1 MPFASG
7 KISQFDQR
15 KLVVLQTVTMVLG
28 ILSFRLSAWTIFDS
42 SVGFSSDS
50 IELINRLLQ
59 LIVLLFLLILDRR
72 VSYGRSTILCATGI
86 SAVSI
91 SIASIIFL
99 FSDTDATT
107 YAAVALHG
115 AGSAML
121 LVSWGIL
128 TCSVPP
134 KRSVFSLTLAFALC
148 GITTLVL
155 AEAPAALLRILVILV
170 PIASFLLFEIAYSI
184 EVPNE
189 IPDQPLSHDMFSK
202 LPWAIILL
210 LFVCMLSSVL
220 AKMLVPASLAIR
232 SSYPFRLLWP
242 AIMVSIFL
250 SYVAMAHF
258 SKHPSRTILWP
269 MLAIIILSG
278 LLCYATLA
286 TTQPSFAN
294 AFLSATQDC
303 LMLFC
308 WIVAAEIAYT
318 NNLPKAFTFIVSIV
332 IFVRPPAIVS
342 PALLTLIPSLSSNES
357 TQLAA
362 GISAVFVLV
371 LAILTV
377 IATLADATSKARRNI
392 TQTNAED
399 SPQSSLEERVQQLS
413 EDYQLTSRETEVA
426 LCLAKGY
433 TLPQTASALFISLDT
448 VRSHSKKLYMKLGIH
463 KKQELI
469 ELIEQGVS

>member
-1 MPFASG
+1 MPFTSM
-7 KISQFDQR
+7 KMSQFDQR
-15 KLVVLQTVTMVLG
+15 KAFIFQTALTVLG

-42 SVGFSSDS
+42 SIGFSSDS
-50 IELINRLLQ
+50 IELVNRLLQ
-59 LIVLLFLLILDRR
+59 LIVLLLLLVLDRR
-72 VSYGRSTILCATGI
+72 VSYGRNIILCATGI
-86 SAVSI
+86 SAIAI

-99 FSDTDATT
+99 FSDNNAAT

-121 LVSWGIL
+121 LVGWGIL
-128 TCSVPP
+128 TCSMPP
-134 KRSVFSLTLAFALC
+134 KRSAFSLTLAFALC
-148 GITTLVL
+148 GVVTLVL
-155 AEAPAALLRILVILV
+155 ADAPASLLRILVILV
-170 PIASFLLFEIAYSI
+170 PVISFLLFEIAYSI
-184 EVPNE
+184 DLSNEV
-189 IPDQPLSHDMFSK
+189 PDQPLSRQLFSK
-202 LPWAIILL
+202 MPWAVILL

-250 SYVAMAHF
+250 IHIALSRF
-258 SKHPSRTILWP
+258 SKCSSRTILWP

-278 LLCYATLA
+278 LLCYTTLA
-286 TTQPSFAN
+286 TTQPAFAN

-308 WIVAAEIAYT
+308 WIVVAEITYK
-318 NNLPKAFTFIVSIV
+318 NNFPKAFMFITSIV
-332 IFVRPPAIVS
+332 IFVRPPAIIS

-362 GISAVFVLV
+362 GISAIFVFI
-371 LAILTV
+371 LAVLTV
-377 IATLADATSKARRNI
+377 IATLVDATSKARRNS
-392 TQTNAED
+392 TQTMSED
-399 SPQSSLEERVQQLS
+399 YQKLSIEERIRQLS
-413 EDYQLTSRETEVA
+413 EDYKLTQREAEVA

-433 TLPQTASALFISLDT
+433 TLPQTASTLFISLDT
-448 VRSHSKKLYMKLGIH
+448 VRSHSKKLYTKLGIH

-469 ELIEQGVS
+469 ELIEQDVF